1 MTSAQ
6 SPTARQATWLLA
18 VLHVPI
24 LAVPVLF
31 TALGTAGLPRAPYA
45 LAAVPL
51 GLVLGALQ
59 LRHSTAAARDR
70 RPAGWKWTL
79 AAVTALAYGP
89 FLVPGWVY
97 FWLSASWC
105 AMASA
110 LLLLRGRARIGVFG
124 AFFAVDLVLY
134 VLDATSG
141 VELAYYVLYGLSSV
155 VPPLVLVGAVR
166 LARALDQLHAKREE
180 LASLAVAR
188 ERLRL
193 SQDLHDVLGQ
203 NLAAVSL
210 QGELALRLLRKDPLA
225 ARARVEELTAL
236 ARTTLHGVRAVTH
249 DRHRVTL
256 PAEVEGAAALLAAA
270 GIEVAVDVDD
280 TGVAA
285 GDAEVLAWAVRE
297 GATNVLRHSDA
308 RWCSITARARTDGG
322 ARLVVRN
329 DGAHP
334 PAGGAGNGLA
344 GLAARA
350 GERHGH
356 ARGARLDGDVF
367 ELVVDLPG
375 EDR

>member
-1 MTSAQ
+1 MTAPQ
-6 SPTARQATWLLA
+6 PPTARQAAWLLV
-18 VLHVPI
+18 VLHVPM

-31 TALGTAGLPRAPYA
+31 TSLGTAGLPRAPHSF
-45 LAAVPL
+45 AAVPL
-51 GLVLGALQ
+51 GLALGALQ
-59 LRHSTAAARDR
+59 LRHSTAAARER

-89 FLVPGWVY
+89 FLLPGWAY

-110 LLLLRGRARIGVFG
+110 LLLLRGGLRIGVFG
-124 AFFAVDLVLY
+124 VFFAVDLALY
-134 VLDATSG
+134 LLDATSG
-141 VELAYYVLYGLSSV
+141 IGVAYAVLYAVTSV

-210 QGELALRLLRKDPLA
+210 QGELALRLLHKDPLA

-236 ARTTLHGVRAVTH
+236 ARTTLHGVRAVTY

-256 PAEVEGAAALLAAA
+256 PAEVEGAEALLTAA

-280 TGVAA
+280 AGVAA
-285 GDAEVLAWAVRE
+285 GDAEVFAWAVRE

-308 RWCSITARARTDGG
+308 RWCSITARVGDDGG

-334 PAGGAGNGLA
+334 PAGDAGNGLT

-350 GERHGH
+350 GERRGH
-356 ARGARLDGDVF
+356 AHGARLDGDVF